1 MTPPHSADPETIAE
15 YLIPI
20 IDREQSVFQAL
31 QYSPTATPSY
41 ELLSDTVYWD
51 DEVPANPSPDV
62 LAVIRY
68 ILRTRVELVQHST
81 DAMDPTWEHLKKS
94 APLWPGFRPER
105 CGEALLNLY
114 AQGRSDRRLADE

>member
-20 IDREQSVFQAL
+20 IDREQSIFQTL
-31 QYSPTATPSY
+31 QYSPTARPSY
-41 ELLSDTVYWD
+41 ELLSDAVYWD
-51 DEVPANPSPDV
+51 DEVPVNPNPDA

-68 ILRTRVELVQHST
+68 ILRTRVDLAQHT
-81 DAMDPTWEHLKKS
+81 AAANDPTWEHFKKC

-114 AQGRSDRRLADE
+114 SQGRADRRLADE